1 MLQTLKTS
9 QLLNSDIKQVWDFM
23 SNPSNLA
30 LITPTHMGFQIVGN
44 KEEVKMYPGQI
55 IEYFVSPIAGI
66 KMHWV
71 TEITHVKEGEYFVD
85 EQRFGPY
92 SFWHHKHFMKET
104 ASGVLMEDIVHYKV
118 PMGPIGDFVNSIFI
132 RGQLKKI
139 FDYRFNKLEVM
150 FNKK

>member
-104 ASGVLMEDIVHYKV
+104 ATGVLMEDIVHYKV
-118 PMGPIGDFVNSIFI
+118 PMGPIGDFINSIFI

-139 FDYRFNKLEVM
+139 FDYRFIKLEVM

>member
-1 MLQTLKTS
+1 MLHTLKTS
-9 QLLNSDIKQVWDFM
+9 QILNSDIKQVWDFM